1 MSQRLSSGLAG
12 NPQLTA
18 ARGYSSTSPQA
29 RTRSNALPC
38 PWHSTAA
45 KDSLEHRNER
55 QNNPQGVGRTPNA
68 VAAVRFSRKPAKA
81 GEALPGEGRSGT
93 DHSPRRASAL
103 FSFLA
108 PVHCFPPPSPVLN
121 EREGNSRK
129 AHSEESHVPIHCCQN
144 SKLLIQWLQGPE
156 NLSWLKQSL
165 ICAIKLPTGKSVTRA
180 ILCECRQVAKSHL
193 FFSMSVMFCG
203 ATFCLEALPT
213 DAARLGWCCC
223 TQTGFLCYQEQLLTT
238 HGCSVPIPTSLW

>member
-1 MSQRLSSGLAG
+1 MYHEPEA
-12 NPQLTA
+12 QLRPGWESPADCCQGGTPLQAHKPGQEVTPFPAPGTA
-18 ARGYSSTSPQA
+18 QQL
-29 RTRSNALPC
+29 RTV
-38 PWHSTAA
+38 WQ
-45 KDSLEHRNER
+45 HRNER

-68 VAAVRFSRKPAKA
+68 VATVRFSRKPAKA

-129 AHSEESHVPIHCCQN
+129 AHSEESHVPIHCSQN

-165 ICAIKLPTGKSVTRA
+165 ICAIKLPAGKSVHPSDT
-180 ILCECRQVAKSHL
+180 V
-193 FFSMSVMFCG
+193 
-203 ATFCLEALPT
+203 
-213 DAARLGWCCC
+213 
-223 TQTGFLCYQEQLLTT
+223 
-238 HGCSVPIPTSLW
+238 